1 MIIHHLICINALNN
15 VGKAANSKTD
25 IVIDHND
32 YIHNFEGINYDD
44 NSDDYYK
51 FDRLFRKTQS
61 IGPLEGYFTIYS
73 KQIHQ
78 KVVNHVATYS

>member
-1 MIIHHLICINALNN
+1 MIIHHLKCINVVNN

-44 NSDDYYK
+44 NSDDYYN

-61 IGPLEGYFTIYS
+61 IGPLEGYFTILINTNPS
-73 KQIHQ
+73 E
-78 KVVNHVATYS
+78 SSESCCFM